1 MAFNKTSTA
10 APSAAAIAVPGNWE
24 KAQGFI
30 NIYLPRKDGTQMKVG
45 ALALR
50 ASKNEEKQI
59 FDYLVSSEENIQ
71 KLANKLVFE
80 FRAVNESRGEL
91 DLA

>member
-1 MAFNKTSTA
+1 MAFNKS
-10 APSAAAIAVPGNWE
+10 SAAAASTTVAVPGNWE

-30 NIYLPRKDGTQMKVG
+30 NIYLPRKDGSQMKLG

-50 ASKNEEKQI
+50 ISKNEEKQVL
-59 FDYLVSSEENIQ
+59 DYLASSEENIQ
-71 KLANKLVFE
+71 KLANRLVFE
-80 FRAVNESRGEL
+80 FRAVNENRSEL